1 MLDFVGQVTEDDLL
15 LTRLPDK
22 VKKPKWAKPR
32 KPHGKASARSYTG
45 VEAAELAVDK
55 AEHNS
60 NAAGKQLA
68 RQDTPENGSDEDII
82 VPATPPRAYE
92 SQGGTTIILAV
103 RTPERLRPG
112 PDLRPTIIT
121 SPETDPSWQLAAST
135 APPRLR
141 QDEGRLKR
149 KRVITNRYREAR
161 EDGEIQSIGLSQSQH
176 HG

>member
-1 MLDFVGQVTEDDLL
+1 M
-15 LTRLPDK
+15 
-22 VKKPKWAKPR
+22 
-32 KPHGKASARSYTG
+32 
-45 VEAAELAVDK
+45 
-55 AEHNS
+55 
-60 NAAGKQLA
+60 
-68 RQDTPENGSDEDII
+68 
-82 VPATPPRAYE
+82 PATPPRAYE

-112 PDLRPTIIT
+112 PDLRPTTIT

-135 APPRLR
+135 APPRLG
-141 QDEGRLKR
+141 QDKGRLKR